1 MILVAGST
9 GLVGGQIC
17 LDLAKV
23 DRTVRAL
30 VRSTSD
36 RTELDTLKGHG
47 IELAEGDLKNWS
59 YFGCSLRRRSN
70 VPGLMATANS
80 IWSRLQR
87 LLGHRQ
93 LKETLS

>member
-47 IELAEGDLKNWS
+47 IELAEGDLKN
-59 YFGCSLRRRSN
+59 RS
-70 VPGLMATANS
+70 
-80 IWSRLQR
+80 
-87 LLGHRQ
+87 
-93 LKETLS
+93 TLDAACAGVQTSPA